1 MTVTRRDLI
10 RSALGVVPATLVPVL
25 AAGAQQAAD
34 GPAADDAVGDG
45 TAVAKRLPSR
55 ATPLPLTAVRLTPSR
70 YLDAVEANRR
80 YVLALEP
87 DRLLHDYRAGA
98 GLPPKAPCYG
108 GWEQDTIAGHTLG
121 HYLSALAL
129 LHEQTGDT
137 DAPRRAAYVVDELRA
152 AQAAHGDGYVAGFK
166 RKRLDGTVVY
176 GKELFPELMRGDI
189 RALPFDLNGCWV
201 PLYNWHKLFNG
212 LRDVEAA
219 CGIGAAREVAT
230 GLAGYVARVVDALD
244 DAQLQRVLDCEHG
257 GINESFADLYARTGE
272 RRWLALAERL
282 YHRRVLEPLA
292 ARRDELAHLHA
303 NTQIPKLIGLAR
315 LHELT
320 GRPDHGTAAAF
331 FWDTVTANHTYVIG
345 GNADREYFQAPRS
358 TARYVTEQ
366 TCEGCNTYNMLKLTR
381 HVYSWRPDATAFD
394 FYERAHLNHVLAQQ
408 EPATGAFTYMTPL
421 LSGAAREHSEPHDSF
436 WCCVG
441 SGMESHAKH
450 GDSAWWESG
459 DTLFV
464 NLYVPSIAEWR
475 AAGARLALTTR
486 YPYEG
491 TVRIAVESLETPRE
505 FALALRIPAW
515 CSGASVRVSE
525 QPVRP
530 EREAGYAVVRRR
542 WRAGDVVLLE
552 LPVGPRLEAAP
563 GDERTVALLHGP
575 LVLAADLGA
584 ADRPYAAPVAP
595 ALVGRD
601 LLAGIVPVSATRAE
615 YRTVGLGRPG
625 DLRLVPFHD
634 QHRRRSAV
642 YFRRFDDA
650 EWRAEQRAAAEREA
664 RARELDARSLAVVV
678 LGDDASERAHDLASS
693 ISYAVVYRGRPGRDA
708 RTGGHVALRLRAEP
722 VALVLRATYW
732 GEERNRRFHL
742 IVDGRRL
749 ASERL
754 DGDRGAE
761 FVDVEYAVPPD
772 PAGRR
777 DSMAVRIEPEPGFT
791 AGPLFGLRV
800 LRAAPTIA

>member
-1 MTVTRRDLI
+1 MTVSRRDLL
-10 RSALGVVPATLVPVL
+10 RSTLGVVPAALVPGFV
-25 AAGAQQAAD
+25 
-34 GPAADDAVGDG
+34 PAAPPADASGTHGAAEVDDGA
-45 TAVAKRLPSR
+45 RLLPSR
-55 ATPLPLTAVRLTPSR
+55 ATPLPLDAVRLTPSR

-80 YVLALEP
+80 YVLSLEP
-87 DRLLHDYRAGA
+87 DRLLHDYRASA
-98 GLPPKAPCYG
+98 GLAPKAPAYG

-129 LHEQTGDT
+129 LHQQTGDVET
-137 DAPRRAAYVVDELRA
+137 PRRARYVVDELRA

-176 GKELFPELMRGDI
+176 GKELFPELMRGEI
-189 RALPFDLNGCWV
+189 RVLPFDLNGCWV

-219 CGIGAAREVAT
+219 CGVQAAREVAL
-230 GLAGYVARVVDALD
+230 GLAGYVERVVNALD

-257 GINESFADLYARTGE
+257 GINESFADLYARTGD

-292 ARRDELAHLHA
+292 AGRDELAHLHA

-320 GRPDHGTAAAF
+320 GRVDHAAAANF
-331 FWDTVTANHTYVIG
+331 FWATVTADHSYVIG

-381 HVYSWRPDATAFD
+381 HVYAWRPDAAAFD
-394 FYERAHLNHVLAQQ
+394 YYERAHLNHVLAQQ

-421 LSGAAREHSEPHDSF
+421 LAGAAREHSQPFDSF

-450 GDSAWWESG
+450 GDSAWWEGG
-459 DTLFV
+459 DTLLV
-464 NLYVPSIAEWR
+464 NLYVPSVVEWR
-475 AAGARLALTTR
+475 GARLSLATR
-486 YPYEG
+486 YPLESSIRL
-491 TVRIAVESLETPRE
+491 TVEALPTPRE
-505 FALALRIPAW
+505 FALALRIPGW
-515 CSGASVRVSE
+515 CTGATVQLGGR
-525 QPVRP
+525 PVRAG
-530 EREAGYAVVRRR
+530 RESGYAVVRRR
-542 WRAGDVVLLE
+542 WRAGDEVQLD

-563 GDERTVALLHGP
+563 GDEHTVALLHGP
-575 LVLAADLGA
+575 LVLAADLGP
-584 ADRPYAAPVAP
+584 ADASYVAPVPP
-595 ALVGRD
+595 ALVGAD
-601 LLAGIVPVSATRAE
+601 LLGGIVPVAASRAE
-615 YRTVGLGRPG
+615 YRTAGLGRPG
-625 DLRLVPFHD
+625 DFRLVPFND

-642 YFRRFDDA
+642 YFRRFYDD
-650 EWRAEQRAAAEREA
+650 EWRAEQRAAAERDA
-664 RARELDARSLAVVV
+664 RARELDARSVDTVV
-678 LGDDASERAHDLASS
+678 LGDEASERAHGLASS

-708 RTGGHVALRLRAEP
+708 RTGGHVVVQTRAVPGPLRLR
-722 VALVLRATYW
+722 VTYW
-732 GEERNRRFHL
+732 GEERNRRFH
-742 IVDGRRL
+742 VVVNGRRV

-761 FVDVEYAVPPD
+761 FVDVEYDVP
-772 PAGRR
+772 AELTEGR
-777 DSMAVRIEPEPGFT
+777 DSLEVRVEPEPGFT

-800 LRAAPTIA
+800 MRAPPGA